1 MQTMR
6 QQKQDT
12 GHFLQTVWA
21 FGLVMMVVLGI
32 GGTIY
37 KLLAPT
43 GWIASL
49 MGRGFSG
56 GVAAIGLMIVFGVV
70 GWVARNWTT
79 TREQAGMATF
89 VVYVFAAA
97 GVLYSFQL
105 WSKGAF

>member
-1 MQTMR
+1 MQTM
-6 QQKQDT
+6 KQHRHDT
-12 GHFLQTVWA
+12 GTFLQTVWA
-21 FGLVMMVVLGI
+21 FGLVVMVVFGI
-32 GGTIY
+32 AGTIY
-37 KLLAPT
+37 KLLAPS

-79 TREQAGMATF
+79 NREQAATATF

-97 GVLYSFQL
+97 GVIYSFQL

>member
-6 QQKQDT
+6 QYKHEST
-12 GHFLQTVWA
+12 NFAQTLWGFA
-21 FGLVMMVVLGI
+21 LVVMVVFGI
-32 GGTIY
+32 CGTIY
-37 KLLAPT
+37 KLLAPS
-43 GWIASL
+43 GWIAGL

-70 GWVARNWTT
+70 GWVARSWTS
-79 TREQAGMATF
+79 TREQAGMANL

-105 WSKGAF
+105 WSKGVF